1 MSERSNRARIGA
13 RQTESSGELTDSK
26 QPNPIRKPTIPTAR
40 SMGNSNQV
48 AHAVMNC
55 DTAPLRGSDV
65 AGAIRRQ
72 AKPTTRNA
80 FGDNAGGFFLFGA
93 CATLKIHLPRD
104 ASGPKG

>member
-1 MSERSNRARIGA
+1 MA
-13 RQTESSGELTDSK
+13 D
-26 QPNPIRKPTIPTAR
+26 
-40 SMGNSNQV
+40 SNQV
-48 AHAVMNC
+48 ASGVWNFLAALV
-55 DTAPLRGSDV
+55 RGSDV

-93 CATLKIHLPRD
+93 CATLKIHIPRD